1 MAAPPSPNAVPAYIG
16 VVKSTFYPSGSSDCG
31 LGDLLWQW
39 SSQHSAHD
47 AVKPGIG
54 SHYQLTSA
62 LAASSLS
69 AFSFSAF
76 SFSRCS
82 FSKYSFS
89 AFSLAAASAA
99 ACSVEVPAN
108 RHEDAIETTHWHAA
122 CEQHAYPAAWASGLA
137 QETAGRR

>member
-1 MAAPPSPNAVPAYIG
+1 MLCQPTLVLSNRLSTLVAAVIVDLAIY
-16 VVKSTFYPSGSSDCG
+16 SGSG
-31 LGDLLWQW
+31 PANTAPMMQ
-39 SSQHSAHD
+39 SSL
-47 AVKPGIG
+47 GIG
-54 SHYQLTSA
+54 NHYQLTSA

-76 SFSRCS
+76 SFSRFS
-82 FSKYSFS
+82 FSKCSFS